1 MKSKVVFAVLMA
13 ALCSAYGATVRTATE
28 GFVTNRV
35 TQAAIAAT
43 NYTDAAIAALP
54 APDYSTNN
62 TALVETIQAKAPA
75 PGNYSIVS
83 NRAMNASGNFLAVD
97 GPFFWESEKAIQ
109 LNNGFLSLDNTGT
122 GGTMLNITYL
132 EVLYGYSKRAF
143 WEDIIDAANAHAAGV
158 YAMPDDI
165 PPAVSNIV
173 TTAFV
178 RERLGVYLYVG
189 EDGGIYVHTN
199 EDQEP

>member
-1 MKSKVVFAVLMA
+1 MKRTAFMLAAFAAFA
-13 ALCSAYGATVRTATE
+13 AAAASRTATE
-28 GFVTNRV
+28 AYVTNRV

-54 APDYSTNN
+54 APDYSPTN
-62 TALVETIQAKAPA
+62 AELVETIEATAPA

-83 NRAMNASGNFLAVD
+83 NRAMNATGNFLAVD

-109 LNNGFLSLDNTGT
+109 LNNGFLCLDNTGT

-143 WEDIIDAANAHAAGV
+143 WGDIIDAANAHAAGV
-158 YAMPDDI
+158 YATPDDM